1 MSTSSSAPARSGKK
15 TAKKAAGKAAR
26 KSLSPTA
33 LGLPAKPVKPRASDP
48 PATHLRA
55 KLDAD
60 LRAVLKH
67 EPGTRS
73 GVDPEDLHQMRVST
87 RRLRS
92 ILKTAG
98 GPLGSTAD
106 AARAELGWLGG
117 ALGEVRDYDVLIGHL
132 REVVAE
138 FETADQLAGH
148 ELVSVFVAERARA
161 KKRLRKVLDSERYR
175 MLLQSVAQLTR
186 RPDHEPEAAEKSTVD
201 DSDPVTALRTPHRK
215 LAKAIAV
222 LPAEPPD
229 PELHALRIKGKRLRY
244 AAELALTS
252 AKKKRA
258 DRVRKLISATKDLQT
273 ILGDHQDAVV
283 AADRMRELVRGA
295 AEGNARI
302 GFIAGRIAERELVKR
317 LDTRARWRSAWLK
330 VDAAAQRAM

>member
-1 MSTSSSAPARSGKK
+1 MSTSSSARSGKK
-15 TAKKAAGKAAR
+15 TAKKALTAAE
-26 KSLSPTA
+26 

-92 ILKTAG
+92 VLKTAG

-106 AARAELGWLGG
+106 TVRAELGWLGA

-138 FETADQLAGH
+138 FETADQPAGH
-148 ELVSVFVAERARA
+148 ELVSVFVAERAQA
-161 KKRLRKVLDSERYR
+161 KRRLTKALNSERYR
-175 MLLQSVAQLTR
+175 VLLQSVAQLTR
-186 RPDHEPEAAEKSTVD
+186 LPDHEPETTEKSTVD
-201 DSDPVTALRTPHRK
+201 ESDLVTALRVPHRK
-215 LAKAIAV
+215 LAKAIDA

-258 DRVRKLISATKDLQT
+258 DRVKKLISATKDLQT

-283 AADRMRELVRGA
+283 AADRMRDLVRGA